1 MESSYAH
8 ESTESRAATG
18 AFVRREPDALLIGPA
33 VGDDALQSAFRAV
46 VLAALAW
53 AEHDY
58 GDVGELEADAGL
70 AEAVRDLRRLTTERG
85 ISLVDEA
92 AALSAPSLA

>member
-1 MESSYAH
+1 VESSYAH

-18 AFVRREPDALLIGPA
+18 AFVRREPDAHLIGPA
-33 VGDDALQSAFRAV
+33 VDDALQSAFRAV